1 MPKPANRSPLRPP
14 GELSQGAPKK
24 ARPLTPTPSRL
35 GEIGWVLLP
44 LRAFLA
50 YVFLYAGIS
59 KVADRRFLDGSS
71 PISIH
76 STLVAVRS
84 ASPVGSLLGP
94 VADHSFAFGL
104 VFSIAEIAIGL
115 GLALGLFTRIAAA
128 GGMALSLSF
137 FLTVSWG
144 ASPWYTG
151 ADIGYLFAMTPLLL
165 GGSGGVYSLDGWLAS
180 AARAHPGIGE
190 DRTRRVLLGGAAA
203 VGVLVLL
210 GAASLARRS
219 KTSTAKPAGPAPT
232 GTAADLVASSAVT
245 VGGAKQVTDP
255 VSGEPTWVLQ
265 LSAGQFTAVDAICP
279 HQGCAVNFV
288 SPSAGFA
295 CPCHGSRFSAD
306 GKLLAGPATRGL
318 TSVPVS
324 VVDGSVR
331 RT

>member
-1 MPKPANRSPLRPP
+1 
-14 GELSQGAPKK
+14 
-24 ARPLTPTPSRL
+24 
-35 GEIGWVLLP
+35 VLLP
-44 LRAFLA
+44 LRGFLA
-50 YVFLYAGIS
+50 FVFLYAGIS
-59 KVADRRFLDGSS
+59 KIADRRFLDSSS

-104 VFSIAEIAIGL
+104 IFSIAEISVGL

-128 GGMALSLSF
+128 GGMVLSLSF

-144 ASPWYTG
+144 ATPWYTG
-151 ADIGYLFAMTPLLL
+151 ADIGYLFALTPLLL
-165 GGSGGVYSLDGWLAS
+165 GGSGGLYSVDSWLA
-180 AARAHPGIGE
+180 AAAQAHPGASE

-203 VGVLVLL
+203 VGVFVLL

-219 KTSTAKPAGPAPT
+219 PKAASIPSPAPT
-232 GTAADLVASSAVT
+232 GAAADLVATSAVS
-245 VGGAKQVTDP
+245 VGKAKQVKDP
-255 VSGEPTWVLQ
+255 VSGDPAWVLQ
-265 LSAGQFTAVDAICP
+265 LTAGQFTCLNATCP

-288 SPSAGFA
+288 SPSDGFA

-306 GKLLAGPATRGL
+306 GKLLGGPATRGL
-318 TSVPVS
+318 TSIPVT

-331 RT
+331 LA